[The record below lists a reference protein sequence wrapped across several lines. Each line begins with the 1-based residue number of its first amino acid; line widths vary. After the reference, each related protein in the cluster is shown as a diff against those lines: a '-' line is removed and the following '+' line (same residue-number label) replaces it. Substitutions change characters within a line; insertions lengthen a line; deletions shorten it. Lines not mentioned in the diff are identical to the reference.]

1 MRAFAVLVL
10 AFLTGLASAES
21 IKIGYL
27 DIEEVVNNLTLYQQ
41 GNERIAEKFDSR
53 KKELLNLFEHIE
65 LLKESLSTKSNQVT
79 TESYENDIKHINKL
93 EINFQK
99 DTELWQY
106 QINQEKQ
113 LLLHQIELLINQAV
127 ERLAK
132 DDLYDLILY
141 DKVAFTSD
149 KIVDISNNIINM
161 IETPSP

>member
-27 DIEEVVNNLTLYQQ
+27 NIEEVVNNLTLYRQ

-65 LLKESLSTKSNQVT
+65 LLKEDLSTKSNQVT

-127 ERLAK
+127 ERFAK
-132 DDLYDLILY
+132 DGLYDLILY